1 MAKINKNTIFT
12 PMAYDFGNMLDKVRD
27 EIIERCAFIIKNI
40 LGGRVCV
47 RYYHSEEDLDRYT
60 FFECDGDGYGREL
73 FLDTIFTDGEGRIEI
88 LLHDSED
95 SYNPYWELSD
105 FNASNALY
113 LLEELENIVD
123 FLDENDEDIVTDWEP
138 DMD

>member
-1 MAKINKNTIFT
+1 MAKIKNIGNFSE
-12 PMAYDFGNMLDKVRD
+12 MASHFGDILSNVRD
-27 EIIERCAFIIKNI
+27 EILGQCAHIITDI

-73 FLDTIFTDGEGRIEI
+73 FLDTIFTDGKGKIGMT
-88 LLHDSED
+88 LHDSED
-95 SYNPYWELSD
+95 AYAPYWDLSD

-123 FLDENDEDIVTDWEP
+123 FLKENDEDIVTDWE
-138 DMD
+138 DED

>member
-1 MAKINKNTIFT
+1 MAKINKN
-12 PMAYDFGNMLDKVRD
+12 
-27 EIIERCAFIIKNI
+27 
-40 LGGRVCV
+40 
-47 RYYHSEEDLDRYT
+47 
-60 FFECDGDGYGREL
+60 
-73 FLDTIFTDGEGRIEI
+73 TIFTDGEGRIEI

>member
-12 PMAYDFGNMLDKVRD
+12 PMANDFGNMLAKVRD
-27 EIIERCAFIIKNI
+27 EIIERCAFIITNI

-47 RYYHSEEDLDRYT
+47 RYYHSEEDLGRNT
-60 FFECDGDGYGREL
+60 FFEVDGDGYGREL
-73 FLDTIFTDGEGRIEI
+73 FLDTIFTDGKGRIEI

-95 SYNPYWELSD
+95 SYTPYWDLSD

-123 FLDENDEDIVTDWEP
+123 FLKENDEDIVTDWE
-138 DMD
+138 DED